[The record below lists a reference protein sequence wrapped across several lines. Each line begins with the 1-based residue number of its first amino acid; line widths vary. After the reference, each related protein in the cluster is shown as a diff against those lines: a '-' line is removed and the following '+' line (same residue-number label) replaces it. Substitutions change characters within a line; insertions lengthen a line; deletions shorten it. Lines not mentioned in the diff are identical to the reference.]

1 MTADGLPD
9 ELDALIRATAGPRGL
24 LEILVR
30 RFKLADPEA
39 PLEELGEF
47 LESWTAVWERRNAW
61 LANLETVEPRVA
73 DARRAVEAAVETG
86 DLDGADTALASAEA
100 QLPEPGSLVEARR
113 RAGLRRARADLLLL
127 SGDADEAAAHFEA
140 AAGFLLPFAPLEAAS
155 LRDAA
160 CGNLAGEG
168 LRLGGTGV
176 LRAIELGRRNEA
188 IWTRAAHPEDWA
200 MLQNK
205 LGLALTELAERTDG
219 PAASGLLA
227 EAAAAFRGALSV
239 WTPAAEFWGKT
250 QVNLGRALAGQ
261 AAEAEPSAA
270 AALLAD
276 AAAAY
281 RAALEV
287 FPEVTEP
294 VGWAI
299 SQNFLGMALS
309 ELAERTDGQAGL
321 PLLAQ
326 ATAAHD
332 AALRAYDEAKSP
344 EDWAFTQFHL
354 GRALSELGRRTD
366 PASEVIHP
374 ASTLAGRPR
383 RIGEPAGAGLLAG
396 AEDAYRKALRFYSRE
411 LHPETWAL
419 AHIHIARTLVE
430 RADRVE
436 GEAAAALFAAAA
448 TAFRAVREVRTRE
461 ADPRGWA
468 MVQQDLGQILEAL
481 GDLGDDPARRYAEGL
496 ACLDGALQVF
506 ADGDIKANWAT
517 CARSRARMA
526 RKLAAWPSAES

>member
-1 MTADGLPD
+1 M
-9 ELDALIRATAGPRGL
+9 
-24 LEILVR
+24 
-30 RFKLADPEA
+30 
-39 PLEELGEF
+39 
-47 LESWTAVWERRNAW
+47 
-61 LANLETVEPRVA
+61 
-73 DARRAVEAAVETG
+73 
-86 DLDGADTALASAEA
+86 
-100 QLPEPGSLVEARR
+100 PEPGSLVEARR
-113 RAGLRRARADLLLL
+113 RAGLRRARADMLLLN
-127 SGDADEAAAHFEA
+127 GDADDAAAHFEA

-205 LGLALTELAERTDG
+205 LGLALAELAERTDG
-219 PAASGLLA
+219 PAASALLA

-250 QVNLGRALAGQ
+250 AGQ
-261 AAEAEPSAA
+261 PRPGARRPGRPRPSRRQA

-287 FPEVTEP
+287 FPEAAEP

-321 PLLAQ
+321 PLLAE

-332 AALRAYDEAKSP
+332 AALRVYGEAKSP

-354 GRALSELGRRTD
+354 GRALSGWAGGPRG
-366 PASEVIHP
+366 SGGV
-374 ASTLAGRPR
+374 LA
-383 RIGEPAGAGLLAG
+383 
-396 AEDAYRKALRFYSRE
+396 
-411 LHPETWAL
+411 
-419 AHIHIARTLVE
+419 
-430 RADRVE
+430 
-436 GEAAAALFAAAA
+436 EAAAAY
-448 TAFRAVREVRTRE
+448 R
-461 ADPRGWA
+461 
-468 MVQQDLGQILEAL
+468 
-481 GDLGDDPARRYAEGL
+481 PARVL
-496 ACLDGALQVF
+496 
-506 ADGDIKANWAT
+506 
-517 CARSRARMA
+517 RSRAR
-526 RKLAAWPSAES
+526 RPGR